1 MTETL
6 EMLEKKKIPDWKNPK
21 QMFRELKL
29 DPCGCANV
37 IESNNANN
45 VFLLECDT
53 WARR

>member
-6 EMLEKKKIPDWKNPK
+6 EMLENKIPDWKNPK
-21 QMFRELKL
+21 QMFRELKRGT
-29 DPCGCANV
+29 CVCANV

-53 WARR
+53 WTRR